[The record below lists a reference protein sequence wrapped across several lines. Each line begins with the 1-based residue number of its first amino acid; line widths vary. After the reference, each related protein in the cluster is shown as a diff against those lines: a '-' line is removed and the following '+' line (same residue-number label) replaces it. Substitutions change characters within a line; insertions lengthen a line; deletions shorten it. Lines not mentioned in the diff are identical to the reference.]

1 MGWALKSATL
11 ADRDVSDVPI
21 ELDANDVA
29 DVVLMFTDRP
39 ASLGGTVQMTE
50 RLARDGVAVIVF
62 PADSKAWMDTGT
74 NPRRLRKVATTDAGA
89 YDVPALPPGAYYV
102 AAVPEAQA
110 GDWQDPA
117 FLEQLVAGAAH
128 VQIDDGEKATQ
139 SLKVQ
144 EVRR

>member
-1 MGWALKSATL
+1 
-11 ADRDVSDVPI
+11 VPL
-21 ELDANDVA
+21 EVDANDVA
-29 DVVLMFTDRP
+29 DVVLTFTDRP

-62 PADSKAWMDTGT
+62 PADSKAWGDTGA

-89 YDVPALPPGAYYV
+89 YDVSPLPAGAYYV

-117 FLEQLVAGAAH
+117 FLEQLVTGAAH

-139 SLKVQ
+139 SLRVQ
-144 EVRR
+144 EVR